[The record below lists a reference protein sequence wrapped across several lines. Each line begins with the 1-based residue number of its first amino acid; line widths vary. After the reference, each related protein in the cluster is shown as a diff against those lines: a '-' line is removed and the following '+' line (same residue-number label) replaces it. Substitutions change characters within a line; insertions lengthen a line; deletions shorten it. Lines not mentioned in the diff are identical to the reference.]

1 MNSITTTPNHLL
13 DIVYPVLEG
22 MAPGALQRALADA
35 FDAESASLAQI
46 EHAFNTLTSGQSRSG
61 GPQREIVHELDHHH
75 AQSSSRHRLPRA

>member
-35 FDAESASLAQI
+35 FDAE
-46 EHAFNTLTSGQSRSG
+46 
-61 GPQREIVHELDHHH
+61 
-75 AQSSSRHRLPRA
+75 